1 MTNLVVLDGEQDE
14 TVGVLLE
21 EGLVGLG
28 LLDTRSDLR
37 DLNDLVA
44 HLVDSRVG
52 GLERRDV
59 FLASGLEIEL
69 LNG

>member
-28 LLDTRSDLR
+28 LLDTRSDLGG
-37 DLNDLVA
+37 LNDLVA

-59 FLASGLEIEL
+59 FLASGLEVEL